1 MKSQRKVNLDLTTG
15 SVTRK
20 LLSFTMPILATN
32 LLQHLYNAA
41 DKAVVGR
48 FAVNGDLALAATGA
62 TGTAITLLLNMFVGL
77 SLGANVV
84 CANMR
89 GAGNTKDLRKAMHTS
104 ILLALIAG
112 VAAMVLGLCVAVP
125 FLSAMGCPAEL
136 MDKAAEYMRI
146 YFVGVPF
153 SLLFNFGSAILRAYG
168 DTKSPMTI
176 LSISGLINVVLNLIF
191 VIFFHMDVDGV
202 GWATV
207 ISQVVSAVWVLWL
220 LFRDDGEYDLNI
232 RELKLHKRQT
242 MSVIRVGIPCGLNSM
257 VFSIANVTIVS
268 SINSLGAEV
277 VGGYSAASGVSG
289 IVYQVLAAFY
299 SASISFSGQ
308 CFGAGKYRRIDE
320 LVVRCIVLS
329 ALMMAGICAFI
340 TLFPGFMLGLFTDNE
355 AYIRNGVPQML
366 ITCWGY
372 ILYGVSESF
381 LGCLRGMRKSG
392 MTTLLNAFCICLPR
406 LVWVFAI
413 FPLCREVWFLYLC
426 YPISYVF
433 SSAALGIYYFRAR
446 KQLIA
451 ETA

>member
-1 MKSQRKVNLDLTTG
+1 MKSQRKVNLDLTNG

-176 LSISGLINVVLNLIF
+176 LSISGLINVVMNLIF

-232 RELKLHKRQT
+232 RE
-242 MSVIRVGIPCGLNSM
+242 
-257 VFSIANVTIVS
+257 
-268 SINSLGAEV
+268 
-277 VGGYSAASGVSG
+277 
-289 IVYQVLAAFY
+289 
-299 SASISFSGQ
+299 
-308 CFGAGKYRRIDE
+308 
-320 LVVRCIVLS
+320 
-329 ALMMAGICAFI
+329 
-340 TLFPGFMLGLFTDNE
+340 
-355 AYIRNGVPQML
+355 
-366 ITCWGY
+366 
-372 ILYGVSESF
+372 
-381 LGCLRGMRKSG
+381 
-392 MTTLLNAFCICLPR
+392 
-406 LVWVFAI
+406 
-413 FPLCREVWFLYLC
+413 
-426 YPISYVF
+426 
-433 SSAALGIYYFRAR
+433 
-446 KQLIA
+446 
-451 ETA
+451 